1 MATVLA
7 PSADI
12 ITVKRLDTSDNWL
25 PSTFTRQKFSSDTEW
40 YWIPAKGGAPK
51 KLAKPKKDAPMKK
64 VIQFLVAEAGE
75 KLEAA
80 DIMEKW
86 ENAMKENPPKTK
98 ESKLQED
105 AGEILKGMDADAGL
119 PDVEDTAGDDAGT
132 PGANVEL

>member
-1 MATVLA
+1 
-7 PSADI
+7 
-12 ITVKRLDTSDNWL
+12 
-25 PSTFTRQKFSSDTEW
+25 
-40 YWIPAKGGAPK
+40 
-51 KLAKPKKDAPMKK
+51 MKK

-86 ENAMKENPPKTK
+86 EKAMKENPPKTK

-119 PDVEDTAGDDAGT
+119 PDVEDTAGDYAGT